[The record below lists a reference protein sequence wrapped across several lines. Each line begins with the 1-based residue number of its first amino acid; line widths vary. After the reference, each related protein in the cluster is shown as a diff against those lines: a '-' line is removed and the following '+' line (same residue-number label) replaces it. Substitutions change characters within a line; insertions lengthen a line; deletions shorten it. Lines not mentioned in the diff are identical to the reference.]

1 MEENVIKSEENMNN
15 NLVTSRGGGTYE
27 DFNPNDPY
35 NEANNFK
42 PAFCLNFK
50 TGEVWFGGGK
60 AKINADGSGYLAN
73 KSITWNAE
81 GKVLSNIVPQSFIYT
96 LTKNDVSGRAA
107 NTALEITDVID
118 KTIVI
123 RSSNSSGNII
133 PNNAKKF
140 IKLGFGSI
148 YDSNMPEGIIIAKVH
163 IINSSRVLLEIKG
176 QYKSQGPY
184 STFVFPAIDGP
195 EINIPRMYTKIL
207 VKAGGVLEAY
217 AIKSSSAV
225 GDVEIHVLNHG
236 DFVQLHGNG
245 SGTTIN
251 GVVMTSPG
259 DIVTKGF
266 GSNSIL

>member
-1 MEENVIKSEENMNN
+1 MEKENLLNEEEK
-15 NLVTSRGGGTYE
+15 TSINATAGGGGTYE

-96 LTKNDVSGRAA
+96 LTKNDVSGSAA

-123 RSSNSSGNII
+123 RSPNSSGNII
-133 PNNAKKF
+133 PDNAKKF
-140 IKLGFGSI
+140 IKLGFGSM
-148 YDSNMPEGIIIAKVH
+148 YDSNMPEGTIIAKVH
-163 IINSSRVLLEIKG
+163 IINSSRVLLRIRG

-184 STFVFPAIDGP
+184 STFLFPAIDGP
-195 EINIPRMYTKIL
+195 QINIPRMYTEIL

-217 AIKSSSAV
+217 AIKSSSAI

-236 DFVQLHGNG
+236 DFVQLYGDG
-245 SGTTIN
+245 SGTIIN

-266 GSNSIL
+266 GSNSM